1 MKHVSKAVAGLAL
14 AAIAGCSSSASPNAV
29 QTFAQPENAAQVA
42 RQIGATDFADH
53 GPAPLGGV
61 QDGGTAMYQGRKIGI
76 DTFADASVRNTWLT
90 SAAQLGVSPLLE
102 GANWV
107 AYWSVTSTA

>member
-1 MKHVSKAVAGLAL
+1 MLQLCQPQRRADIRPAGGREPGREADRRDEL
-14 AAIAGCSSSASPNAV
+14 
-29 QTFAQPENAAQVA
+29 
-42 RQIGATDFADH
+42 RQHH

-61 QDGGTAMYQGRKIGI
+61 QDGGTANYQGRRIGI
-76 DTFADASVRNTWLT
+76 DTFADASARNTWLT